1 MSFWEPAKWVAKT
14 RRLTTGRPVI
24 LLLTQMEAGHAG
36 LSGVYAQLRETAL
49 QQAFLLGATC
59 VATQRSGE
67 VGVSSSGLHV
77 LTSTGLCHDRK
88 ADSDGS
94 WACWLQQGPS
104 SAEGGCPGAGIP
116 AQGNLHGHS
125 TAWPQQL
132 GERLLFDSQTVDST
146 HQLFS
151 CKGVTPVAPCTA

>member
-1 MSFWEPAKWVAKT
+1 MTAFVNRNRGKPQFMAHRIEWVPFCAGLYDSRVSFWEPAKWVAKT

-49 QQAFLLGATC
+49 QQAFLLRAAC

-88 ADSDGS
+88 ADSVGS
-94 WACWLQQGPS
+94 WACWLQQGPR

-116 AQGNLHGHS
+116 A
-125 TAWPQQL
+125 
-132 GERLLFDSQTVDST
+132 
-146 HQLFS
+146 
-151 CKGVTPVAPCTA
+151 